1 MTNTNTAAADIAQ
14 ITTDALL
21 EGNVAA
27 LPALASQVAEQFETA
42 LTAMVARIQANHDAE
57 CAARGPYWP
66 RFTYAVDK
74 RRKGQRWIRII
85 CLDHDP
91 RCSPHRK
98 VVGFVELGT
107 GLLYKAA
114 TFKKPAENFTRGCI
128 FNLPANWAVGSFGV
142 PHIG

>member
-1 MTNTNTAAADIAQ
+1 MTNTNAADIAQ

-27 LPALASQVAEQFETA
+27 LPALAAQVAEQFETA
-42 LTAMVARIQANHDAE
+42 LTACIARIQANHDAE
-57 CAARGPYWP
+57 CEARGPYWP
-66 RFTYAVDK
+66 RFVFTTDK
-74 RRKGQRWIRII
+74 RRKGQRWIRILQI
-85 CLDHDP
+85 DCDV
-91 RCSPHRK
+91 RSNSRK

-128 FNLPANWAVGSFGV
+128 FNLPENWAVGSFAC
-142 PHIG
+142 PSIG